1 MFTPDPASLLVLAV
15 ASAPPNPNALPEKVC
30 TVLFK
35 VEPITS
41 YATTPPCVVNL
52 TLLES
57 TSNALLPFNA
67 NETKSIC
74 PFASVFTILFASL
87 VFVTLENPYVPAP
100 VLINASPGSA
110 ACETSTPKSPSTI
123 PPPSVTTELKD
134 TAVASPVPAVVLPIT
149 WN

>member
-1 MFTPDPASLLVLAV
+1 MLL
-15 ASAPPNPNALPEKVC
+15 
-30 TVLFK
+30 T

-57 TSNALLPFNA
+57 TSNAVLPFNA
-67 NETKSIC
+67 NFAKSTC
-74 PFASVFTILFASL
+74 PFASVLIILFASL
-87 VFVTLENPYVPAP
+87 VFVTLEKPYVPAP

-110 ACETSTPKSPSTI
+110 ASETSTPKSPSTI